1 MTGPDPRHLEA
12 EARGRGAAKVLEAA
26 RGIFEGERRRIE
38 RSISRAFDDG
48 SLSSEGAMA
57 FCAQL
62 DAIVRLERQLEA
74 LVRSGEV
81 ASKRLAAALD
91 DPKNETL

>member
-1 MTGPDPRHLEA
+1 
-12 EARGRGAAKVLEAA
+12 
-26 RGIFEGERRRIE
+26 
-38 RSISRAFDDG
+38 
-48 SLSSEGAMA
+48 MA